1 MFTGLLKEEEGGG
14 SYLPDP
20 GQFTWSYSKEMF
32 PTPKHFLTPYKP
44 LGNGRLHELHCP
56 PPFHSRPIL
65 GGASVE
71 ITGVLIS
78 TWQPSCHTWKTE
90 SHNKYNR
97 KGRRLKHTHTLD
109 EEIKLVTKEPS
120 VGPKSWRERKYMEVD
135 QTDTA
140 TISSVDI
147 LELGSQMNYKMV

>member
-20 GQFTWSYSKEMF
+20 GQFTWSYTKEMF

-44 LGNGRLHELHCP
+44 LGNGRLHEFHCP

-97 KGRRLKHTHTLD
+97 KGRRLKHTHT
-109 EEIKLVTKEPS
+109 
-120 VGPKSWRERKYMEVD
+120 GWRNKISNQRAISRAKILERKK
-135 QTDTA
+135 
-140 TISSVDI
+140 IH
-147 LELGSQMNYKMV
+147 GSGPDRYHHNFLRGYYGAWKPNKL